1 MQCEK
6 WDDANSQLFKEFLDE
21 AVHKNS
27 YKRKLY
33 ELISASLSLMGHR
46 PKGCGGALR
55 AQFISFL
62 RRPDCFARKTVQ
74 PRLRRDGNAP
84 LLSPAATSPP
94 EGEILAALIFEF
106 LMRTKDEWQE
116 DFPLRGKWCVSTK
129 RGAFLRAKPGCTVFP
144 AAKGGFKSS
153 PLNQPALWAEPIG
166 QCGST

>member
-1 MQCEK
+1 MK
-6 WDDANSQLFKEFLDE
+6 LLFNKK
-21 AVHKNS
+21 VQRM
-27 YKRKLY
+27 RKVLK
-33 ELISASLSLMGHR
+33 IDGPSGRGFLSLMGHR

-55 AQFISFL
+55 AQFIPFL
-62 RRPDCFARKTVQ
+62 QRPDRFARKTVQ

-129 RGAFLRAKPGCTVFP
+129 RGAFPRAKPGCTVFP
-144 AAKGGFKSS
+144 AAKGGFKNS
-153 PLNQPALWAEPIG
+153 PLNQPALWAEPMVRREAHEP
-166 QCGST
+166 

>member
-1 MQCEK
+1 MTPWSCSVAQVQRVQRVQRVVV
-6 WDDANSQLFKEFLDE
+6 AASPQFL
-21 AVHKNS
+21 A
-27 YKRKLY
+27 
-33 ELISASLSLMGHR
+33 
-46 PKGCGGALR
+46 ALR
-55 AQFISFL
+55 QPA
-62 RRPDCFARKTVQ
+62 RFARKTIQ

-84 LLSPAATSPP
+84 LLSPAATSLHGKASHEIFSRLTAPYKFRSLATP

-129 RGAFLRAKPGCTVFP
+129 RGAFPRAKPGCMVFP
-144 AAKGGFKSS
+144 AAKGGFKNS

>member
-1 MQCEK
+1 
-6 WDDANSQLFKEFLDE
+6 
-21 AVHKNS
+21 
-27 YKRKLY
+27 
-33 ELISASLSLMGHR
+33 MGHR

-62 RRPDCFARKTVQ
+62 RRPARFARKTVQ

-116 DFPLRGKWCVSTK
+116 DFPLRWKWCVSTK
-129 RGAFLRAKPGCTVFP
+129 RGAFPSPARAVCLFFLRAAGAVLRFSPSQEAYILIARQGDTTPSGRRPVKPE
-144 AAKGGFKSS
+144 
-153 PLNQPALWAEPIG
+153 PLRPPGAVKLRSQRLRQP
-166 QCGST
+166 